1 MILILILCH
10 MNHCEQHAYCL
21 WCVFSDQHFR
31 ISKFIIKY
39 MFYICTTFYVYN
51 EHEYFKTGRHTHTYY
66 TPSDPFNWL
75 DVLVECNWNTREWHD
90 SQPNNCLKSF
100 SQRLHKH
107 VRNHVHIFTLNTLY
121 INITWIL
128 WIFIWI
134 IESAW
139 CLNNCNAWSSFCF
152 DEIFIFH
159 FILHCVCDKKKCEMF
174 HEYACQT
181 LSHCDVEMKL
191 TAKMTSL
198 FLFVHN

>member
-107 VRNHVHIFTLNTLY
+107 VRNHVQCTH
-121 INITWIL
+121 
-128 WIFIWI
+128 
-134 IESAW
+134 
-139 CLNNCNAWSSFCF
+139 
-152 DEIFIFH
+152 FH
-159 FILHCVCDKKKCEMF
+159 F
-174 HEYACQT
+174 EYALYKYNVNTVNIYMNNWEC
-181 LSHCDVEMKL
+181 LMFE
-191 TAKMTSL
+191 
-198 FLFVHN
+198 